1 MIENRHLWHALTLA
15 KHRNFARA
23 AKALNMTQPTLSRN
37 IQALEQ
43 ELGVTL
49 FDRRPRDV
57 VPTTFGELLLRRGE
71 AIFDS
76 LEGLRHEIDGLRG
89 LEAGVLIVGAGPAGA
104 GGHLGPALGRMAE
117 RHPNVRVQVVLRAFP
132 DLLEG
137 MRKGQ
142 VDIVLGGHI
151 GDIAGDAT
159 FDVVPVA
166 MAKGFFFCRRG
177 HPLLRKKQIRLE
189 ELRKQPI
196 IGPYLPRTVIEWLY
210 PDYLARIQEPDIPP
224 FPHTIQCN
232 DYFLIKA
239 IVAQSN
245 VIGGGPYSVIAHD
258 VRTGLLSILDVE
270 EFPRNVRFGVVRIR
284 DRQVSP
290 AAQAFI
296 DCVLEADEWLSRQYE
311 RLNLGD
317 HDEGGSGAPANKSAK
332 KAGKR
337 KAAGGRRR

>member
-1 MIENRHLWHALTLA
+1 MIETRHLWLALTLA

-23 AKALNMTQPTLSRN
+23 AKALHMTQPTLSRN
-37 IQALEQ
+37 IQALEE

-57 VPTTFGELLLRRGE
+57 VPTTFGELLLQRGE
-71 AIFDS
+71 SIFDS
-76 LEGLRHEIDGLRG
+76 LQGLRHEMDGLRG
-89 LEAGVLIVGAGPAGA
+89 LETGVLIVGAGPAGA
-104 GGHLGPALGRMAE
+104 GGHLVPALGRMAE
-117 RHPNVRVQVVLRAFP
+117 RYPNVRVKVVLEAFP
-132 DLLEG
+132 DLLEA

-151 GDIAGDAT
+151 GDIEGDAT
-159 FDVVPVA
+159 FDVTPVA

-177 HPLLRKKQIRLE
+177 HPLLRKKQISLE
-189 ELRKQPI
+189 EMRQQPI
-196 IGPYLPRTVIEWLY
+196 IAPYLSPALLEWLF
-210 PDYLARIQEPDIPP
+210 PDYLARIQQPDIPP
-224 FPHTIQCN
+224 FPNTIQCN

-239 IVAQSN
+239 MVAQSN

-270 EFPRNVRFGVVRIR
+270 EFPRRARLGVVRIH

-290 AAQAFI
+290 AAQAFM
-296 DCVLEADEWLSRQYE
+296 DSVREADERLSRQYE
-311 RLNLGD
+311 RLTVGD
-317 HDEGGSGAPANKSAK
+317 GDEGGRGAPSRKSAR